1 MENTPM
7 LKQVKKP
14 QFCRFFS
21 RYHFDC
27 EELESLYNRYVYKLQ
42 QSSIEYMLMLFIV
55 LTLCLSILNFV
66 YAEYITVLALYL
78 TVHCIFFIAIFIYI
92 NTKFMKESH
101 FSWLCYLLLLF
112 LIGFS
117 VFSFPS
123 DFGIIIPGSP
133 RAGHHPANGVWET
146 LYVIFMIYSLMP
158 LRTLIAAVIGIV
170 LPVAH
175 LAVSAFLANTFPA
188 LLWRQLIAN
197 GILFLCVNVAGILI
211 HNLTER
217 SQRKTFMDT
226 RNCIAARL
234 EIEDENE
241 KLEKLLLSVLPQHV
255 AMEMKRDMTTPH
267 QGPFHKIYIQ
277 RHDNVTILFAD
288 IVGFTVLASQC
299 TAQELVRILNE
310 LFGRFDHLAK
320 NNNCLRIKI
329 LGDCYY
335 CVSGLPEPH
344 SDHAKCC
351 VEMGLDMIDA
361 IASVC
366 ESTDVRLNMRVGL
379 HTGAVLCG
387 VLGLKRWQYDV
398 WSHDVTLANQMEAGG
413 LPGMVH
419 ITQSTL
425 DHLHGEYEVEPG
437 NGGDRN
443 AFLKQHTIETF
454 FIKAKHPR
462 RHSSL
467 LYRDWAGLRPKKLSF
482 RNVSNCVM
490 RLMQAVKFNAEIPFS
505 NVLTPSQE
513 EKQPSKFS
521 RLASVTDKL
530 RKPFK
535 ERHSQFPLPTNRV
548 NKYLAQA
555 ITARYVEQEK
565 SNHVNFVTLRFKTP
579 LKEQRYQAS
588 GDFAFSGSMIC
599 AMVMLICV
607 AGMQTVILPRTLLL
621 LMMFLATFTW
631 ISIILILILSI
642 NIKCTLFDIRRSSCI
657 RLFVMVTTIL
667 LIYATAQI
675 NVLCCR
681 DGNFFNFLA
690 NVTFTTSS
698 SDHHLS
704 CDFPPYIYMSC
715 LMGFV
720 TVSVFLKLSA
730 LVKLFLMLM
739 MAGGYVVQMVYTHDL
754 LFLKFDVKTSPIVPS
769 NVIGIVVLIIFMIT
783 LYIQGRQQEW
793 TSRLDF
799 LWKVQA
805 TEEKIEMTE
814 LQVNNRNILCNML
827 PSHVACHFV
836 DKQRVNFMDLYSQQ
850 YSKVGVFF
858 SSIPNFSD
866 FYTELDANNQGMECL
881 RVLNEIIA
889 DFDELLN
896 APRFRAIDKIKTIGS
911 TYMASI
917 GLMPEYIIQDNDT
930 SVTHSLALLVE
941 FAFAMKDKLRIIN
954 ENSYNNFVMK
964 IGMNIGPIVAGVIG
978 ARKPQYDIWGNTVN
992 VASRMESTGKPD
1004 HIQVTEE
1011 VYAALKD
1018 MYDFKCRGRITVKGK
1033 GEMITY
1039 FLVGRKSGQIFQDN
1053 PSPLTPDSP
1062 RFPRPPSR
1070 DGTAIVR
1077 QGSGSNLREIP
1088 RHGSLGSQGRVT
1100 PNMVALCLERQP
1112 SLDSQRGSGATPTSS
1127 LNKKRKN
1134 GGTDSPKDAGRKPQR
1149 KLSNSSLTNCIAGE
1163 PTSTRVESPEL
1174 PAVHYMNVKMQNN
1187 RNPAIQNFLFDG
1199 LKCIDAKKSESPEMK
1214 PPVSKMTKSN
1224 SVPGTR
1230 IQVATVQPV
1239 HRVPPEATK
1248 PPTASNPL
1256 QYARPT
1262 PLVYAGI
1269 VQPMKHPLKPPPME
1283 VSEDEDY
1290 KSQINAQ
1297 SHKEI
1302 PVIEYHQMSD
1312 MMKELGQIVNPANP
1326 NKPLLKSK
1334 HRPKSQAKQPEEKF
1348 VIGTYREPLEK
1359 SPSHTPSQRSS
1370 GSSDKIELS
1379 PVKQAFKAPGEI
1391 RRSSSGSKES
1401 GSSGSTLTPTSGLV
1415 ASIDGKT
1422 MSLLP
1427 FLEGNQISATG
1438 VVRDGETSVMAKYI
1452 PPARFTPS
1460 IATKKSPVTSPDG
1473 SKKDFVPTNSDSDKD
1488 SVSSKPM
1495 SDHSSIVHLQ
1505 PIHLKNSKSAN
1516 IRNLNH
1522 PDVKYVELDYKP
1534 LGGVTLNSLDRHF
1547 SRSSEAVDGVPR
1559 CPPTPKFPILSAS
1572 SSLNDLIYELTED
1585 SDYIRHPLQKNS
1597 DRNRILRNRQKSNDI
1612 VSEGNGDGKSPTK
1625 DNTDKKGGRNRYS
1638 INPYQIKRRQAY
1650 TIPPR
1655 HCRSLDYIPGDR
1667 DDYASNASS
1676 ACGSPRARH
1685 AYLMPLIFGK
1695 TPMTADNTSVSSLAS
1710 SSEMSNCDA
1719 AVNCDSGSAA
1729 YESEYDNYRPGVM
1742 SDDDFF
1748 VNEAISD
1755 IDGGLLDDID
1765 IDNVSV
1771 SDCYSFDMPL
1781 AGYKKKVTEV

>member
-1 MENTPM
+1 METAMENTPM
-7 LKQVKKP
+7 LKRAKKP
-14 QFCRFFS
+14 KFCRILS

-27 EELESLYNRYVYKLQ
+27 DELERLYNRYVYKLQ
-42 QSSIEYMLMLFIV
+42 QSSVVYMLALFIV
-55 LTLCLSILNFV
+55 LTLCLSILNFFFSKTL
-66 YAEYITVLALYL
+66 TVLGLYL
-78 TVHCIFFIAIFIYI
+78 SVQCVFFIIVFIFIH
-92 NTKFMKESH
+92 TKFMKESH
-101 FSWLCYLLLLF
+101 FSLICYILLLF

-117 VFSFPS
+117 IFSFPT
-123 DFGIIIPGSP
+123 DFGIILPDMP
-133 RAGHHPANGVWET
+133 PVHYHPADGVWET
-146 LYVIFMIYSLMP
+146 VYVIFMIYSLMP
-158 LRTLIAAVIGIV
+158 LRTLIAAVIGIL

-175 LAVSAFLANTFPA
+175 LAVSAFLANYFPS

-197 GILFLCVNVAGILI
+197 GVLFLCVNVAGILI

-255 AMEMKRDMTTPH
+255 AIEMKRDMTNPH
-267 QGPFHKIYIQ
+267 HGPFHKIYIQ

-419 ITQSTL
+419 ITQTTL

-443 AFLKQHTIETF
+443 TFLKQHTIETF

-482 RNVSNCVM
+482 KNVSNCVM

-505 NVLTPSQE
+505 NVLTPTQE
-513 EKQPSKFS
+513 ENKSSKLVSIFRRMTYLFYSRSDKVTIFNLNTIFS
-521 RLASVTDKL
+521 FTSSNKNCIY
-530 RKPFK
+530 
-535 ERHSQFPLPTNRV
+535 RHSQFPLPTNRV

-565 SNHVNFVTLRFKTP
+565 SNHVNFVTLRFKTS
-579 LKEQRYQAS
+579 LKEQRYQAA

-599 AMVMLICV
+599 AMVMLICI

-657 RLFVMVTTIL
+657 RLFVMMTTIL
-667 LIYATAQI
+667 LIYATTQI
-675 NVLCCR
+675 NVLCCKG
-681 DGNFFNFLA
+681 GNFINVLA
-690 NVTFTTSS
+690 NVTFTTSK
-698 SDHHLS
+698 SDNHLS
-704 CDFPPYIYMSC
+704 CDIPNYIYLSC
-715 LMGFV
+715 IMGYI
-720 TVSVFLKLSA
+720 SISIFLKLSA
-730 LVKLFLMLM
+730 LIKLFLMILM
-739 MAGGYVVQMVYTHDL
+739 ASGYIVQMVFTHEM
-754 LFLKFDVKTSPIVPS
+754 LFLVFDKKTNTIVPS
-769 NVIGIVVLIIFMIT
+769 NIIGIVVLIIFTIT

-827 PSHVACHFV
+827 PSHVASHFV
-836 DKQRVNFMDLYSQQ
+836 DNQRGNFMDLYSQQ

-858 SSIPNFSD
+858 ASIPNFSE
-866 FYTELDANNQGMECL
+866 FYTELDANNQGVECL

-911 TYMASI
+911 SYMAAI
-917 GLMPEYIIQDNDT
+917 GLMPEYLIQDNDT

-941 FAFAMKDKLRIIN
+941 FAFGMKDKLRIIN
-954 ENSYNNFVMK
+954 ENSYNHFVIK
-964 IGMNIGPIVAGVIG
+964 IGVNLGPVVAGVIG

-1039 FLVGRKSGQIFQDN
+1039 FLVGRRSGGMFQDN

-1070 DGTAIVR
+1070 EGAIMIR
-1077 QGSGSNLREIP
+1077 QGSGGNLRELQKQ
-1088 RHGSLGSQGRVT
+1088 GSLTSQGRIPSSYTV
-1100 PNMVALCLERQP
+1100 LGIERQP
-1112 SLDSQRGSGATPTSS
+1112 SIDSQRGSGATPTSS

-1134 GGTDSPKDAGRKPQR
+1134 GTDSPKDPNRKPHR
-1149 KLSNSSLTNCIAGE
+1149 KLSNSSVTNCLAADQ
-1163 PTSTRVESPEL
+1163 PTTRIDSPEL
-1174 PAVHYMNVKMQNN
+1174 PAVHYMNVKMQSNKS
-1187 RNPAIQNFLFDG
+1187 PVIQNFLFDG
-1199 LKCIDAKKSESPEMK
+1199 LKCVDSKKGDSPEMK
-1214 PPVSKMTKSN
+1214 PPVPKMTKSS
-1224 SVPGTR
+1224 SVPGT
-1230 IQVATVQPV
+1230 
-1239 HRVPPEATK
+1239 K
-1248 PPTASNPL
+1248 
-1256 QYARPT
+1256 
-1262 PLVYAGI
+1262 
-1269 VQPMKHPLKPPPME
+1269 
-1283 VSEDEDY
+1283 
-1290 KSQINAQ
+1290 
-1297 SHKEI
+1297 
-1302 PVIEYHQMSD
+1302 
-1312 MMKELGQIVNPANP
+1312 
-1326 NKPLLKSK
+1326 
-1334 HRPKSQAKQPEEKF
+1334 
-1348 VIGTYREPLEK
+1348 
-1359 SPSHTPSQRSS
+1359 
-1370 GSSDKIELS
+1370 
-1379 PVKQAFKAPGEI
+1379 
-1391 RRSSSGSKES
+1391 
-1401 GSSGSTLTPTSGLV
+1401 
-1415 ASIDGKT
+1415 
-1422 MSLLP
+1422 
-1427 FLEGNQISATG
+1427 
-1438 VVRDGETSVMAKYI
+1438 
-1452 PPARFTPS
+1452 
-1460 IATKKSPVTSPDG
+1460 
-1473 SKKDFVPTNSDSDKD
+1473 
-1488 SVSSKPM
+1488 
-1495 SDHSSIVHLQ
+1495 
-1505 PIHLKNSKSAN
+1505 
-1516 IRNLNH
+1516 
-1522 PDVKYVELDYKP
+1522 
-1534 LGGVTLNSLDRHF
+1534 
-1547 SRSSEAVDGVPR
+1547 
-1559 CPPTPKFPILSAS
+1559 
-1572 SSLNDLIYELTED
+1572 
-1585 SDYIRHPLQKNS
+1585 
-1597 DRNRILRNRQKSNDI
+1597 
-1612 VSEGNGDGKSPTK
+1612 
-1625 DNTDKKGGRNRYS
+1625 
-1638 INPYQIKRRQAY
+1638 
-1650 TIPPR
+1650 
-1655 HCRSLDYIPGDR
+1655 
-1667 DDYASNASS
+1667 
-1676 ACGSPRARH
+1676 
-1685 AYLMPLIFGK
+1685 
-1695 TPMTADNTSVSSLAS
+1695 
-1710 SSEMSNCDA
+1710 
-1719 AVNCDSGSAA
+1719 
-1729 YESEYDNYRPGVM
+1729 
-1742 SDDDFF
+1742 
-1748 VNEAISD
+1748 
-1755 IDGGLLDDID
+1755 
-1765 IDNVSV
+1765 
-1771 SDCYSFDMPL
+1771 
-1781 AGYKKKVTEV
+1781 